1 MSTTVPPTLAIP
13 IKTRWLNNK
22 AAVEVILGAPEDP
35 RLMEALARDQPP
47 THDVELGTIAARAH
61 VETDAIEFAGK
72 GGSVRFRSEASAHAG
87 VGLFMRGER
96 LLNALGFDEEMG
108 GRVAVELP
116 PDPEDEDYY
125 AALHWGYDIGAQADG
140 KVALG
145 TAGAIT
151 FGAQLDRK
159 GLFAVA
165 RRFRSDK
172 GMKSAVIETVGEWRL
187 PGQVRTADALPAG
200 TWIFCEVDGAVSFRV
215 APVLGYSFSWVRQLA
230 AGTLAGDVGLKLD
243 LGLQASLGLLA
254 SGKYCLVLSRESEAR
269 TLRLRLFS

>member
-125 AALHWGYDIGAQADG
+125 AALHWGTTS
-140 KVALG
+140 VP
-145 TAGAIT
+145 
-151 FGAQLDRK
+151 RPM
-159 GLFAVA
+159 A
-165 RRFRSDK
+165 RSRSVRR
-172 GMKSAVIETVGEWRL
+172 GRSRSGRSWIARGSSRSRVVSAPTR
-187 PGQVRTADALPAG
+187 A
-200 TWIFCEVDGAVSFRV
+200 
-215 APVLGYSFSWVRQLA
+215 
-230 AGTLAGDVGLKLD
+230 
-243 LGLQASLGLLA
+243 
-254 SGKYCLVLSRESEAR
+254 
-269 TLRLRLFS
+269 